1 MSEAQR
7 GSRWLTLGLMAV
19 TAAACLWQ
27 WTLPLDRALHD
38 LAQRSRPASDS
49 DEVVV
54 VAIDDASIDAVG
66 RWPWRHGVHAQ
77 ALRQLAQAKP
87 RAVLLDLL
95 LAEADPDPAQDAQLA
110 DAMQALGKVVLP
122 AGLLPR
128 ATRTEPWLKPAQP
141 LVAHAVLAHSDAA
154 PDADGRVRH
163 AALWAG
169 SEANQ
174 LPHPALALLDLG
186 GTWPDTVPRQAPRPS
201 TDEAA
206 GDGMDSLSGW
216 RRTGLVS
223 PDLSRTGR
231 PRTVSFSALLRG
243 EVPERWLHDRY
254 VVIGVTA
261 QGMGTRLSTAL
272 TPREGMPGAE
282 LIARVTQALA
292 HGWLIQTLP
301 STWNAALSAAWVGAL
316 LWAMRRLTPGRALL
330 ACAAVASGA
339 LAVSWALLVWCGTW
353 WPPFALVT
361 AVLLCYPL
369 WSWRRL
375 QATAR
380 ALEHELQTLAAEPGL
395 GPVTQP
401 GERGTVDFMRQRTDA
416 IHEANAQ
423 LRQARALLAHTLAV
437 LPDAVWV
444 LDTQGRITQANQQ
457 ACALMQTPA
466 ATAMGRTLDEALAGW
481 TPADAPQ
488 WSMLLQQAGQERR
501 PLSTE
506 ATHASGGQRLVS
518 LLSTEQG
525 HIVCATDVTAL
536 RQAELQRTELLGFI
550 AHDIRSPQASLIS
563 LVELHRIGGNLPLEE
578 TLTHVEAMARQTLA
592 LCEELLQVM
601 RAETRAL
608 TLGDGDLVALAE
620 GAMSEVQ
627 LQARAKDIAL
637 VGDWASGTRQSARFD
652 DYLLHRA
659 LVNLLSNA
667 IKFSPR
673 GAQVKVGL
681 RRQADA
687 HVLSVQDQG
696 PGIPESE
703 LGRLFKRYERVEQ
716 GRPSRLAAGIGLGLV
731 FIDTVARRHG
741 GRVHVINQPGVGAC
755 FELWLPVQALGAA
768 TTPAAA

>member
-1 MSEAQR
+1 MSKAAR

-19 TAAACLWQ
+19 TAVACLGQ
-27 WTLPLDRALHD
+27 WTLPLDRAIHD
-38 LAQRSRPASDS
+38 LAQRSRPAHDS
-49 DEVVV
+49 DEVVI
-54 VAIDDASIDAVG
+54 VAIDDDSIDAVG

-77 ALRQLAQAKP
+77 ALRQLAQARP

-95 LAEADPDPAQDAQLA
+95 LAEADPDPAQDAQLSS
-110 DAMQALGKVVLP
+110 AMQALGNVVLP
-122 AGLLPR
+122 AGLLPQ
-128 ATRTEPWLKPAQP
+128 ATRTEPWLKPAQA
-141 LVAHAVLAHSDAA
+141 LGAHAVLAHSDAA

-169 SEANQ
+169 SAANQ
-174 LPHPALALLDLG
+174 LPHPALALLGLG
-186 GTWPDTVPRQAPRPS
+186 GTWPDSVPRQAPGPTPDDAS
-201 TDEAA
+201 E
-206 GDGMDSLSGW
+206 GGMGHLSGW
-216 RRTGLVS
+216 YRTGLVS

-243 EVPERWLHDRY
+243 EVPERWLRDRF

-261 QGMGTRLSTAL
+261 QGMGTRLPTAL

-301 STWNAALSAAWVGAL
+301 PAWNAALSATWVGAL

-339 LAVSWALLVWCGTW
+339 LAVSWALLVWHSTW
-353 WPPFALVT
+353 WPPFALVA
-361 AVLLCYPL
+361 AVLLCYPV

-375 QATAR
+375 QATAL
-380 ALEHELQTLAAEPGL
+380 ALENELQTLAAEPGL

-457 ACALMQTPA
+457 ACALMQTPE
-466 ATAMGRTLDEALAGW
+466 ATAIGRTLDEALAGW

-488 WSMLLQQAGQERR
+488 WSMLLQQAGRQRQ

-506 ATHASGGQRLVS
+506 AGNAMGGQRLVS

-578 TLTHVEAMARQTLA
+578 TLTHVDAMARQTLA

-608 TLGDGDLVALAE
+608 TLVNGDLIALAE
-620 GAMSEVQ
+620 GAIGEMQ
-627 LQARAKDIAL
+627 LQAQAKDIAL
-637 VGDWASGTRQSARFD
+637 IGDWAPGTQQPARFD

-667 IKFSPR
+667 IKFSPN
-673 GAQVKVGL
+673 GAQVTVAL

-687 HVLSVQDQG
+687 HVLSVRDQG
-696 PGIPESE
+696 PGIPASE

-716 GRPSRLAAGIGLGLV
+716 GRPSQLAAGIGLGLV
-731 FIDTVARRHG
+731 FIDTVTRRHG
-741 GRVHVINQPGVGAC
+741 GHVHVINQPGVGAC
-755 FELWLPVQALGAA
+755 FELWLPVQAPGEDSTVA
-768 TTPAAA
+768 TA